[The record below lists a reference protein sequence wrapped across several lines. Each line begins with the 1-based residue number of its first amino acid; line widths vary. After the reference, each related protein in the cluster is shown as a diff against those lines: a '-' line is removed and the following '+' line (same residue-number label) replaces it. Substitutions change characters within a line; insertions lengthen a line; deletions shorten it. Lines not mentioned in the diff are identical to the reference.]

1 MAKNFKSIEKK
12 IYSELVHVEP
22 KEDKEIIKYRQF
34 GKWYRHYAKRRTK
47 RRIWTA
53 GICTVLSC
61 VVATGSF
68 IYNSPQNGVRFTQL
82 TSRETIVQNL
92 DTFDIPT
99 DMTSNYFKRIVYSR
113 DIQFNRFVIENN
125 KDITVT
131 VSNDFSSYCYNSF
144 SNACNYFNQ
153 LFQEINPDYHFTI
166 GYESDTNRLSN
177 ASISITYDKTST
189 DNTFAYQE
197 YYNDLYNILMGYTDR
212 ANISFSSFA
221 FDKLGFSNDKALT
234 DGQSYV
240 LQRVFMHEMMH
251 CLGASDYPTK
261 YLNVDGTNNVNSYQG
276 FYNQDNEYIWCYTE
290 YGRVVKPSFL
300 GDTLVGT
307 FYDKN
312 HKLIENQTRSPSI
325 MEYYGDIFNHNCSV
339 DKLYKNDV
347 ALLCALYADT
357 DANGYEQYFNLFNNA
372 ELVTNPTVIN
382 CASDESVLV
391 MDK

>member
-1 MAKNFKSIEKK
+1 MVKKFRAIEKK
-12 IYSELVHVEP
+12 IYSELVHSEP
-22 KEDKEIIKYRQF
+22 KVDKEIIKYRQF

-99 DMTSNYFKRIVYSR
+99 RMTSNYFKRIVYSR
-113 DIQFNRFVIENN
+113 DIQFNRFVKENN

-131 VSNDFSSYCYNSF
+131 VSNDYSSYCYNSF

-153 LFQEINPDYHFTI
+153 LFQEINPDYHFSI

-177 ASISITYDKTST
+177 ASIAITFDKTST

-221 FDKLGFSNDKALT
+221 FDQLGFSNDKELT

-261 YLNVDGTNNVNSYQG
+261 YLIGNGNDVYSYQG
-276 FYNQDNEYIWCYTE
+276 FYNQDNEYVWCYNE
-290 YGRVVKPSFL
+290 YGRVVKPLFS
-300 GDTLVGT
+300 GDTLVGN
-307 FYDKN
+307 FYNKD

-325 MEYYGDIFNHNCSV
+325 MEYYGGIFDFNSSV

-357 DANGYEQYFNLFNNA
+357 YKNGYEKYFNLFNNA

-382 CASDESVLV
+382 YVAESELV
-391 MDK
+391 IEK